1 MNIGEGGW
9 RTEGRGPHG
18 EGGENRERESGTFE
32 GFSFYIDITQNT
44 HNTQKTGR
52 YFVHTLDNTP
62 FLQRFD
68 HHKAARNPFLFLIY
82 LTIPL
87 KVMMARINTVA
98 ALIAVLFSPIFV
110 ELCNSLLQPVAYQIK
125 HRCILQLSS
134 TPTAPTEPNLTQSI
148 KSTNASIPNQ
158 LSLDEGQLSIR
169 FGPAFAQKVMELAKY
184 KEKFGDCLVPKRYQ
198 DNPALGNFVNKQRQ
212 LYRKY
217 LEGENSSMTPEK
229 VDILKSLGF
238 AFNTSSIPV
247 RSHSS
252 DRAWQKMYNQLAEY
266 HKLHGHTSLP
276 SNTSLGQWCVTQRY
290 KYRLKGNEENGR
302 SLSRNRIEMLN
313 KLGFVFETRYEVLWD
328 QRINELKEFKKLHGH
343 CMVPR

>member
-1 MNIGEGGW
+1 MVN
-9 RTEGRGPHG
+9 GRKN
-18 EGGENRERESGTFE
+18 ERRESGTFT
-32 GFSFYIDITQNT
+32 GFQFLRRYNKNT
-44 HNTQKTGR
+44 KNGKGT
-52 YFVHTLDNTP
+52 FVTLSSLRKHHPGAST
-62 FLQRFD
+62 
-68 HHKAARNPFLFLIY
+68 HKAARNPFLFLTSLPIPVKAMMTRIH
-82 LTIPL
+82 TI
-87 KVMMARINTVA
+87 A

-110 ELCNSLLQPVAYQIK
+110 ELCNSLLQPVAHQIK

-134 TPTAPTEPNLTQSI
+134 TPTALTEPNLTQSI

-158 LSLDEGQLSIR
+158 LLSLNEDQLRIR

-198 DNPALGNFVNKQRQ
+198 DNPSLGNFVNKQRQ

-229 VDILKSLGF
+229 VDILKSIGF

-302 SLSRNRIEMLN
+302 SLSQNRIEMLN
-313 KLGFVFETRYEVLWD
+313 KLGFVFETRYEVLWN

-343 CMVPR
+343 CLVPR